1 MRIALLQYPVVW
13 ADPRANIHLLDER
26 LYAIRG
32 KADIAVVPEMFSTG
46 FCTDR
51 PDLAE
56 PWGGETCRS
65 LQRMADIYDMA
76 VMGSLIVK
84 IQRYNGQS
92 ATGQGTME
100 LRNRG
105 FMFRPHA
112 EPLFI
117 DKRHLYKHGGEA
129 EFLSPGNQRGIW
141 EFRGAKIR
149 LAICYDLRFP
159 VWLRQDKNNLYDI
172 LVVVGSWPTARIKYW
187 DTLLAARGA
196 ENHCYAVGVNLVG
209 IDGLQI
215 AYNGHSAA
223 YDTWLNDLAGFADGE
238 EGTRIVDLPLEKLW
252 HFREVLPQWQDADD
266 YEITN

>member
-13 ADPRANIHLLDER
+13 ANPQANVRLLEER
-26 LYAIRG
+26 LRAIRG

-56 PWGGETCRS
+56 PWGGGTCQT
-65 LQRMADIYDMA
+65 LQRLANEYDMA
-76 VMGSLIVK
+76 IMGSLIVQVPSDK
-84 IQRYNGQS
+84 GQS
-92 ATGQGTME
+92 DQGKGRRE

-105 FMFRPHA
+105 FMFRPNA
-112 EPLFI
+112 EPRYI

-129 EFLSPGNQRGIW
+129 EFLSPGDQREVW
-141 EFRGAKIR
+141 EYRGAKIR

-159 VWLRQDKNNLYDI
+159 VWLRQDKKNLYDI
-172 LVVVGSWPTARIKYW
+172 LVVVGCWPTARIKYW
-187 DTLLAARGA
+187 DTLLQARGA

-252 HFREVLPQWQDADD
+252 HFREVLPQWQDADEFVIGD
-266 YEITN
+266 

>member
-13 ADPRANIHLLDER
+13 ADPHENVRRLEER
-26 LYAIRG
+26 LRAIRG

-56 PWGGETCRS
+56 PWGGETCQT
-65 LQRMADIYDMA
+65 LKRMADEYDMA
-76 VMGSLIVK
+76 LMGSMIVRVPGGSGAETRE
-84 IQRYNGQS
+84 I
-92 ATGQGTME
+92 
-100 LRNRG
+100 RNRG
-105 FMFRPHA
+105 FLFAPGQ
-112 EPLFI
+112 EPRFI

-129 EFLSPGNQRGIW
+129 EFISPGDQREVW
-141 EFRGAKIR
+141 EFRGVKLR

-172 LVVVGSWPTARIKYW
+172 LVVVGCWPTARIKYW
-187 DTLLAARGA
+187 DTLLQARGA

-238 EGTRIVDLPLEKLW
+238 EGTRIVDLPMEKLW
-252 HFREVLPQWQDADD
+252 HFREVLPQWKDGDRFV
-266 YEITN
+266 ING